1 MREAFPLLRWCSFG
15 RVRCAALSL
24 ILPLLLVACNYLK
37 LARPNVIGQLHPDMV
52 GLVNFL
58 PSIDHPNEATL
69 GRLIGTGGLKH
80 AERDSAGFMSVRVR
94 VPRDQFI
101 WRPSVVVMP
110 EGGVLE
116 LEFSNEDPVLHQALI
131 TSEGGKQFLD
141 ILPLSRGVARIRLD
155 QPGMYSFGCPVGNH
169 TGRGMVGIIIVRGQ
183 TPDEARLDRPPMP
196 KP

>member
-1 MREAFPLLRWCSFG
+1 MGRARWL
-15 RVRCAALSL
+15 A
-24 ILPLLLVACNYLK
+24 LLLMLAACNYLK
-37 LARPNVIGQLHPDMV
+37 LARPNVIGQLHPDLV

-58 PSIDHPNEATL
+58 PSIDHQNEATL
-69 GRLIGTGGLKH
+69 GRLIGTGGLTH
-80 AERDSAGFMSVRVR
+80 AERDSAGFMRARVR
-94 VPRDQFI
+94 IPRDQFI

-141 ILPLSRGVARIRLD
+141 ILPRSRGVAHVRLD

-183 TPDEARLDRPPMP
+183 VPAEARLDRPPMP
-196 KP
+196 RP

>member
-1 MREAFPLLRWCSFG
+1 MRSSKRL
-15 RVRCAALSL
+15 RCAA
-24 ILPLLLVACNYLK
+24 IWFVLPVALLGCNYLK
-37 LARPNVIGQLHPDMV
+37 LARPNVIGQLHPDLV

-69 GRLIGTGGLKH
+69 GRLIGTGGLME
-80 AERDSAGFMSVRVR
+80 AERDSAGFMRARVR

-131 TSEGGKQFLD
+131 TSEGGKEFLD
-141 ILPLSRGVARIRLD
+141 ILPRSRGVARIRLD

-169 TGRGMVGIIIVRGQ
+169 AGRGMIGIIIVRGNA
-183 TPDEARLDRPPMP
+183 PEDARLDRPGMP
-196 KP
+196 RP

>member
-1 MREAFPLLRWCSFG
+1 MPLHVSGRTMLSFKLLH
-15 RVRCAALSL
+15 RTSVWFALVIAL
-24 ILPLLLVACNYLK
+24 AGCNYVK
-37 LARPNVIGQLHPDMV
+37 LARPNVIGQLHPDLV

-58 PSIDHPNEATL
+58 PSIDNPNEATL
-69 GRLIGTGGLKH
+69 GRLIGTGGLMEAK
-80 AERDSAGFMSVRVR
+80 RDSAGFMRARVR

-131 TSEGGKQFLD
+131 SSEGGKQFLD
-141 ILPLSRGVARIRLD
+141 ILPRSRGLARIRLD

-169 TGRGMVGIIIVRGQ
+169 AGRGMIGIIIVRGEV
-183 TPDEARLDRPPMP
+183 PGDARLDRPKMP
-196 KP
+196 RP

>member
-1 MREAFPLLRWCSFG
+1 MLSAKPLHRASLC
-15 RVRCAALSL
+15 CALALAL
-24 ILPLLLVACNYLK
+24 AGCNYLK
-37 LARPNVIGQLHPDMV
+37 LGRPNVIGQLHPDLV

-58 PSIDHPNEATL
+58 PSIDRPNEATL
-69 GRLIGTGGLKH
+69 GMLIGTGGLKE
-80 AERDSAGFMSVRVR
+80 ADRDSAGFMRARVR

-131 TSEGGKQFLD
+131 SSEGGKQFLD
-141 ILPLSRGVARIRLD
+141 ILPRSRGLARIRLD

-169 TGRGMVGIIIVRGQ
+169 AGRGMIGIIIVRGEV
-183 TPDEARLDRPPMP
+183 PDDARLDRPAMARP
-196 KP
+196 

>member
-1 MREAFPLLRWCSFG
+1 MPS
-15 RVRCAALSL
+15 LSL
-24 ILPLLLVACNYLK
+24 HRVSIGFALAVASAGCNYLK
-37 LARPNVIGQLHPDMV
+37 LARPNVVGQLHPDLV

-58 PSIDHPNEATL
+58 PSIDRPNEATL
-69 GRLIGTGGLKH
+69 GMLIGTGGLQE
-80 AERDSAGFMSVRVR
+80 ADRDSAGYMRARVR

-131 TSEGGKQFLD
+131 SSEGGKQFLD
-141 ILPLSRGVARIRLD
+141 ILPRSRGLARIRLD

-169 TGRGMVGIIIVRGQ
+169 AGRGMIGIIIVRGEV
-183 TPDEARLDRPPMP
+183 PGDARLDRPKMSRP
-196 KP
+196 